1 MQQNTSVDSSIS
13 SSVQNLPRL
22 NIGLSKSLL
31 FEDQAAPLPHVVP
44 RYFDGKGPIQQDV
57 MHNFSCARLV
67 RPNVDIADALLH
79 EISIVLSI
87 DLGERAMLT
96 QERSLATDL
105 RIRYKPR
112 MPKPAEHIDKPEPRW
127 QAVLAFLAICTIY
140 LALPRNLVVGPIWL
154 LPTLIVVLLVP
165 TVVSHRMGKHSL
177 NRALGVIINGIT
189 TLALIGSVI
198 LLVRALPSH
207 RGTPLQLLR
216 SGGLLWLTNVIV
228 FALWYW
234 RLDGGGPTLR
244 HKQNKFGSTSFLFPQ
259 MQVPHDERA
268 QFECTRWRPR
278 FIDYLF
284 VAFTQSSTFGPT
296 DAPLLARWAK
306 VLAMIQIFISLGIV
320 VLLISG
326 AVGAL

>member
-1 MQQNTSVDSSIS
+1 MMSAS
-13 SSVQNLPRL
+13 P
-22 NIGLSKSLL
+22 G
-31 FEDQAAPLPHVVP
+31 
-44 RYFDGKGPIQQDV
+44 
-57 MHNFSCARLV
+57 
-67 RPNVDIADALLH
+67 
-79 EISIVLSI
+79 
-87 DLGERAMLT
+87 
-96 QERSLATDL
+96 
-105 RIRYKPR
+105 
-112 MPKPAEHIDKPEPRW
+112 HIDKPEPRA
-127 QAVLAFLAICTIY
+127 QALLAFLAICAIY
-140 LALPRNLVVGPIWL
+140 LALPRNLVVGPVWL
-154 LPTLIVVLLVP
+154 LPTLVVVLLVP
-165 TVVSHRMGKHSL
+165 TVVSHRVGRHSL
-177 NRALGVIINGIT
+177 NRTLGFIINGIT

-259 MQVPHDERA
+259 MQIPHDERA
-268 QFECTRWRPR
+268 QFECMRWRPH
-278 FIDYLF
+278 FVDYLF

-306 VLAMIQIFISLGIV
+306 VIAMIQIFISLGIV